1 MILEKIED
9 LHAKLL
15 GEPKLPKKFLG
26 IHDVSEEFKDFLDQA
41 ENNYQSWKDSGL
53 RRIKRTR
60 KRKVFITEEL
70 LREIGTKFYVNKIKL
85 GKLA

>member
-1 MILEKIED
+1 MILERIDD
-9 LHAKLL
+9 LRTKLL
-15 GEPKLPKKFLG
+15 GEPKLPKKFLAIRG
-26 IHDVSEEFKDFLDQA
+26 ASEAFVDLLVQA

-60 KRKVFITEEL
+60 KRKVLITEEL
-70 LREIGTKFYVNKIKL
+70 LREIGTKFYVDKIKL